1 MATTIQYLI
10 RMISNEMKMKADRL
24 LEPYGITQE
33 QAQILRFIFEH
44 EDKAITQ
51 NDFLETFQLKG
62 ATVSSTLTSLKKKKL
77 IEHYV
82 DEEDTRKKLVGLS
95 RTAYKEVRDIIEIL
109 NKVESVIFKG
119 IPEADRTALKS
130 ILTTMHDNL
139 QELDEM

>member
-1 MATTIQYLI
+1 MATTIQYLL

-109 NKVESVIFKG
+109 NKVESAIFDG
-119 IPEADRTALKS
+119 IPEADRAALKS
-130 ILTTMHDNL
+130 ILMTMHDNL

>member
-1 MATTIQYLI
+1 MGLHKNKLKSCAL
-10 RMISNEMKMKADRL
+10 
-24 LEPYGITQE
+24 
-33 QAQILRFIFEH
+33 FFEH
-44 EDKAITQ
+44 EDKSITQ

-82 DEEDTRKKLVGLS
+82 DEDDTRKKLVGLS

-109 NKVESVIFKG
+109 NKVESVIFEG
-119 IPEADRTALKS
+119 IPEADRTALKA
-130 ILTTMHDNL
+130 ILLTMHDNL

>member
-44 EDKAITQ
+44 EDKSITQ

-82 DEEDTRKKLVGLS
+82 DEDDTRKKLVGLS

-109 NKVESVIFKG
+109 NKVESVIFEG
-119 IPEADRTALKS
+119 IPEADRTALKA
-130 ILTTMHDNL
+130 ILLTMHDNL